1 MINVSSRKIKFLIDT
16 DILADHL
23 VNCKNGCSVLVNFM
37 QKGICFTTV
46 LNAAELLLSARS
58 KSEKEYVNKV
68 LYALKILGLN
78 SRYALMTPEYS
89 LKLNSL
95 RDILFC
101 VVADIN
107 KLPIVTFDIKKYSGT
122 KLKIIHPKKI

>member
-1 MINVSSRKIKFLIDT
+1 
-16 DILADHL
+16 
-23 VNCKNGCSVLVNFM
+23 M

-58 KSEKEYVNKV
+58 RAEKEYVNKV

-89 LKLNSL
+89 GKLHSL

-107 KLPIVTFDIKKYSGT
+107 KLPIVTYDLKKYSGT